1 MAITTLLVAFG
12 VIVALGILV
21 ILVSVVGALVTRRRK
36 ERGPAARTEA
46 IVEVRCGTLVAFDF
60 PSEGV
65 PYEIPQFAPGRYR
78 VPLDAVR
85 PADTGDPNSAR
96 DAGISV
102 DTGTIFL
109 VDAGFED
116 KLRAIEDRL
125 FEEINASPAVVH
137 RYDAVVKELG
147 VRFDY
152 LDVGRDG
159 AYVLDVSRIE
169 PVSAASGR
177 PT

>member
-1 MAITTLLVAFG
+1 MRIITALVAFG
-12 VIVALGILV
+12 VIVGLGVLAV
-21 ILVSVVGALVTRRRK
+21 LVSVVGALVTRRRQK
-36 ERGPAARTEA
+36 RRPAARTEA

-65 PYEIPQFAPGRYR
+65 AYEIPQFAPGRYR

-85 PADTGDPNSAR
+85 RAAAKDRPSRP
-96 DAGISV
+96 DATISV
-102 DTGTIFL
+102 DTATLFL

-137 RYDAVVKELG
+137 RYGAVVRELG
-147 VRFDY
+147 IKFDY
-152 LDVGRDG
+152 LDVGADG

-169 PVSAASGR
+169 RVSE
-177 PT
+177 